1 MEKQNKD
8 FIGTMK
14 ETLEEEK
21 DRIEKDLA
29 KFARK
34 KKGVGGE
41 YDSNFPDYGDDQ
53 SENAAE
59 VAQYD
64 TNLAVE
70 QALEKKLRD
79 IKKSLTRIEDGSYGI
94 CKDCEK
100 PIEEGRLKALPAA
113 GSCVSWKTALTKEVE
128 AGSW

>member
-1 MEKQNKD
+1 MGGHSKE
-8 FIGTMK
+8 FITTMK
-14 ETLEEEK
+14 ETLVGEE
-21 DRIEKDLA
+21 DRINTDLA

-34 KKGVGGE
+34 KTSVDGE
-41 YDSNFPDYGDDQ
+41 YDSNFPNYGDDQ

-79 IKKSLTRIEDGSYGI
+79 VKKSLKRIEEGSYGI
-94 CKDCEK
+94 CKYCEK
-100 PIEEGRLKALPAA
+100 PIEEGRLKARPAA
-113 GSCVSWKTALTKEVE
+113 GSCVSCKKTLTQEV
-128 AGSW
+128 

>member
-1 MEKQNKD
+1 MGKHSKD
-8 FIGTMK
+8 FIAQMK
-14 ETLEEEK
+14 KTLQEEQE
-21 DRIEKDLA
+21 RIEKDLA

-34 KKGVGGE
+34 KNTVSGD
-41 YDSNFPDYGDDQ
+41 YDSNFPNYGDDE

-79 IKKSLTRIEDGSYGI
+79 VRKSLKRIEDGSYGI
-94 CKDCEK
+94 CKYCEE
-100 PIEEGRLKALPAA
+100 PIEEGRLKARPAA
-113 GSCVSWKTALTKEVE
+113 GSCVSCKKTLTQEV
-128 AGSW
+128 